1 MAHDYPAIPA
11 DQHDRIL
18 RNQILQDAKYTQV
31 TGGHARPKAIILAGQ
46 PGAGKGGLART
57 ALSEMDGDAAVI
69 DPDDLRSAHPD
80 ARTLRGLKPYTW
92 SGETHSDASRW
103 AQELRADAVAQRK
116 NLVLD
121 TTMPRADVI
130 KDLQTK
136 GYDVEIRA
144 VAAHRLES
152 ELGVDKRF
160 TDDLD
165 RRGHGR
171 YVPQEVRSAVYEK
184 LPGTLDDVAKQ
195 TGVPIQVYDRE
206 GTLHFDSRTS
216 PHASPGRALE
226 TARSGRLTQERLN
239 DLHQSTD
246 AQRQWHRDLPE
257 RVPNERVNADAAR
270 HLLDERRT
278 LAVEPGVQRLHN
290 EVGGHR
296 AVRPTVK
303 AAGVLGTA
311 YGAFEGKQ
319 QIDAAID
326 TARSNREQWVRGSEE
341 AANQGTK
348 AVVTGTAATVGAIP
362 GAAAGTL
369 TSPVTGPVG
378 PVVGGL
384 ATGGAAAYGAE
395 KLYEDSRLQQW
406 SKALGREVGEL
417 GYDHVSR
424 EGRLLR
430 QVNGLKEDLQNETD
444 PAKRAQLQTSLNA
457 TSEQFS
463 TETERNG
470 RTFEARTGIDKAWE
484 QIHATY
490 PKVDKD
496 DINDALAKHIDAGKR
511 PADAVRGALSD
522 AVHEQYPRALPHQPA
537 VNYRAMSNQQ
547 LTATHGQYVGEVAQG
562 RKDVMALAANKDS
575 HNNVDQGWPR
585 GLAQQRQA
593 GRVQDGLNELWRDTG
608 HLGAVRESMH
618 ERGMK
623 LPELPVELRPKDA
636 STSPRAALSPQQ
648 ERHHQLAQA
657 QLGPA
662 LSARGHSAEQVDRV
676 SAAAVGHAQQHAHR
690 GDVRAFH
697 LSKDGERVAVVQE
710 NAPISEFSVKT
721 AQGQSADQHLER
733 AHALAQTQTRERAE
747 ERSPGR
753 EPSQATA
760 QHTSAVAPQQEAPQ
774 RAMA

>member
-1 MAHDYPAIPA
+1 MREHELTPDALKKRYEEEVISKAKTFVTHGVGQEAARNFLETVEGELYLDRLHEASPATPLVDLQQRAIDQITSGRELPRMETIDEPLVKIVPKGQQPSPFSPFWAKEA
-11 DQHDRIL
+11 DL
-18 RNQILQDAKYTQV
+18 
-31 TGGHARPKAIILAGQ
+31 
-46 PGAGKGGLART
+46 
-57 ALSEMDGDAAVI
+57 DAAVKEGKNLSHHFALPI
-69 DPDDLRSAHPD
+69 ASESPQYDVYKITPKAPTEAFVNTVAPTSELDGKVTKPGGARQYLTPNRNLYEPAEFVKTVDNRLHVPLQKSPDHTTPHSTS
-80 ARTLRGLKPYTW
+80 ARTF
-92 SGETHSDASRW
+92 TH
-103 AQELRADAVAQRK
+103 
-116 NLVLD
+116 
-121 TTMPRADVI
+121 
-130 KDLQTK
+130 
-136 GYDVEIRA
+136 
-144 VAAHRLES
+144 
-152 ELGVDKRF
+152 
-160 TDDLD
+160 
-165 RRGHGR
+165 
-171 YVPQEVRSAVYEK
+171 
-184 LPGTLDDVAKQ
+184 
-195 TGVPIQVYDRE
+195 
-206 GTLHFDSRTS
+206 
-216 PHASPGRALE
+216 
-226 TARSGRLTQERLN
+226 
-239 DLHQSTD
+239 
-246 AQRQWHRDLPE
+246 
-257 RVPNERVNADAAR
+257 
-270 HLLDERRT
+270 
-278 LAVEPGVQRLHN
+278 
-290 EVGGHR
+290 
-296 AVRPTVK
+296 TVK
-303 AAGVLGTA
+303 GAGIAGTV
-311 YGAFEGKQ
+311 YGAFDAKG
-319 QIDAAID
+319 QIETTID

-341 AANQGTK
+341 TVNQGTK

-444 PAKRAQLQTSLNA
+444 PAKRAQLQTRLNA

-463 TETERNG
+463 TEAERNG
-470 RTFEARTGIDKAWE
+470 RNFEARAGIDKAWE

-490 PKVDKD
+490 PRVDKD
-496 DINDALAKHIDAGKR
+496 GVNDALAKHIDAGKR

-547 LTATHGQYVGEVAQG
+547 LAATHARYLGEVVQG

-575 HNNVDQGWPR
+575 HHNVDQGWPR

-623 LPELPVELRPKDA
+623 LPELPAELRPKDA

-662 LSARGHSAEQVDRV
+662 LSARGHSAEQVERV

-733 AHALAQTQTRERAE
+733 AHALAQTQVREQTG

-753 EPSQATA
+753 ESSLAREP
-760 QHTSAVAPQQEAPQ
+760 QHEAPQ

>member
-1 MAHDYPAIPA
+1 MSEENALSPNEHT
-11 DQHDRIL
+11 RIL
-18 RNQILQDAKYTQV
+18 RESILANPEYRRV
-31 TGGHARPKAIILAGQ
+31 TEQATPRAIILAGQ
-46 PGAGKGGLART
+46 PGAGKGNLER
-57 ALSEMDGDAAVI
+57 AAQSDLRHNAVTI
-69 DPDDLRSAHPD
+69 DPDALRNRHPGIDRLTQQHPYTWADHTHPD
-80 ARTLRGLKPYTW
+80 ASQW
-92 SGETHSDASRW
+92 SK
-103 AQELRADAVAQRK
+103 ELRTDAIAQRK
-116 NLVLD
+116 NLIID
-121 TTMPRADVI
+121 STMPKAGMI
-130 KDLQTK
+130 EELQAK
-136 GYDVEIRA
+136 GYQVEVRA
-144 VAAHRLES
+144 VAAHRFES
-152 ELGVDKRF
+152 ELGVDQRF
-160 TDDLD
+160 G
-165 RRGHGR
+165 RGVDERGSGR
-171 YVPQEVRSAVYEK
+171 YVPEKLRTEVYEK
-184 LPGTLDDVAKQ
+184 LPAALDDVARQ
-195 TGVPIQVYDRE
+195 TGVPVQVYDRE
-206 GTLHFDSRTS
+206 GRLHFDSRTS
-216 PHASPGRALE
+216 PSASPGQALE
-226 TARSGRLTQERLN
+226 TARNGRLTQERLN

-270 HLLDERRT
+270 HLLDERRA

-311 YGAFEGKQ
+311 YGAYEGKQ

-341 AANQGTK
+341 TANQGTK

-384 ATGGAAAYGAE
+384 AIGGAAAYGAE

-444 PAKRAQLQTSLNA
+444 PAKRAQLQTRLNA

-463 TETERNG
+463 TEAERNG
-470 RTFEARTGIDKAWE
+470 RTFEARAGIDKAWE
-484 QIHATY
+484 QTHATY
-490 PKVDKD
+490 PRVDKD

-547 LTATHGQYVGEVAQG
+547 LTATHGQYVGEVVQG

-585 GLAQQRQA
+585 GQAQQRQA

-648 ERHHQLAQA
+648 ERHHRLAQA

-662 LSARGHSAEQVDRV
+662 LSARGHSAEQVERV

-710 NAPISEFSVKT
+710 NAPISEFSVKA
-721 AQGQSADQHLER
+721 AQGQTADQHLER

-747 ERSPGR
+747 ERNPGR